1 MKLTKQIFG
10 ILSLILLSS
19 CASTLT
25 VKSDS
30 EKKAG
35 IPFFV
40 QKEIIQ
46 KETKY
51 LYDWIELSL
60 IKEES
65 KNSKITN
72 TTIHTSRVIKGQDMS
87 SIEEKLLLLDNSEDK
102 NKMVQEII
110 IDIDNLKKATLE
122 SNGIT
127 TNNIIENNWT
137 KTTVIDYSKKY
148 YVNANMPWL
157 GTSSLSQKLNAN
169 GTLSESTIT
178 TDSQI
183 DEFAGVIA
191 SLATP
196 ISNIRIA
203 DIGKEIAELGGEEEV
218 EKALKNGN
226 FDFFKSISNTTTT
239 KYKLE
244 IKEKGYV
251 YTFTKQFEIDK
262 IDDASKP
269 IDFDIKNGN
278 FKRISWPTASKK
290 EDKSKKPTINI
301 SGSVELP
308 EEK

>member
-1 MKLTKQIFG
+1 MKLRNQIIG
-10 ILSLILLSS
+10 ILALILLAS

-25 VKSDS
+25 VESDS

-51 LYDWIELSL
+51 LYDWIEISL

-65 KNSKITN
+65 KNGKNTN
-72 TTIHTSRVIKGQDMS
+72 STIHTSRILKGQNIRT
-87 SIEEKLLLLDNSEDK
+87 IEEKLFLLNNSVDK
-102 NKMVQEII
+102 DKMVQNII
-110 IDIDNLKKATLE
+110 LDIDNLNKVTLDSDE
-122 SNGIT
+122 IT

-148 YVNANMPWL
+148 YVNAKMPWL
-157 GTSSLSQKLNAN
+157 GTSSLNQKLNTN

-183 DEFAGVIA
+183 DEFAGVIV
-191 SLATP
+191 SLASP

-203 DIGKEIAELGGEEEV
+203 EIAKLGREEEI
-218 EKALKNGN
+218 ENSIKNGD
-226 FDFFKSISNTTTT
+226 FDFLKPILNATTT

-244 IKEKGYV
+244 TKEKGYV
-251 YTFTKQFEIDK
+251 YTFTKQFEIEK
-262 IDDASKP
+262 INDASKP
-269 IDFDIKNGN
+269 INFDIKNGN
-278 FKRISWPTASKK
+278 FKRISWPTTTKK
-290 EDKSKKPTINI
+290 EEKSKKPTINI